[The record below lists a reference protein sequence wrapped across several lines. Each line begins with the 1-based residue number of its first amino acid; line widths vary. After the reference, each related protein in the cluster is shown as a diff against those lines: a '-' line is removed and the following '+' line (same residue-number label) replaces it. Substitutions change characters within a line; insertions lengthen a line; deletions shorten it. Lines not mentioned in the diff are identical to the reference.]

1 MKKMHREAEKTEAVL
16 EGLADAQMVPLEK
29 IREQQKILSLIKE
42 ELDAHD
48 ER

>member
-1 MKKMHREAEKTEAVL
+1 TEAVL
-16 EGLADAQMVPLEK
+16 ECLAEAQMVPLEK
-29 IREQQKILSLIKE
+29 IREQEKILSLIKE